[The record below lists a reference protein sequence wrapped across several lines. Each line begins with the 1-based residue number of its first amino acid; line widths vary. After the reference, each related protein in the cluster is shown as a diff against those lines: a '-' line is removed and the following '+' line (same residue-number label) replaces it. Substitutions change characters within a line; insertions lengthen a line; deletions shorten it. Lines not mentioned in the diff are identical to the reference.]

1 MTDMDMGAAMTL
13 LYGGIDR
20 QGPGDDTFTI
30 NLLKRLPLLPP
41 NSRIADLGC
50 GTGAGSLL
58 LARFY
63 DAEILCVDLSQGF
76 LSTLERKAKA
86 AGLSHLVKPMK
97 ADMGALGLPV
107 GSLDLLWSEGAAY
120 NLTFQGALECWRPLL
135 AKGGIA
141 VISEMNWFGKE
152 RPASGGQF
160 WSDAYPAM
168 TSEAEIQK
176 LSREQGF
183 EVLFTERLPEQAWW
197 QNYYDPLLAHADKLE
212 ADAPPALAE
221 VIREAR
227 QETDEFHKDSDFF
240 GYTFYV
246 LKAV

>member
-1 MTDMDMGAAMTL
+1 MTNMDMGAAMTL

-41 NSRIADLGC
+41 NPSIADLGC

-58 LARFY
+58 LARFF
-63 DAEILCVDLSQGF
+63 DANVLCVDLLQGF
-76 LSTLERKAKA
+76 LSTLEEKAKA
-86 AGLSHLVKPMK
+86 AGLGHLVKPLK
-97 ADMGALGLPV
+97 ADMGALGLPE

-120 NLTFQGALECWRPLL
+120 NLTFKGALERWRPLL
-135 AKGGIA
+135 AEGGIA
-141 VISEMNWFGKE
+141 TISEMNWFGNE
-152 RPASGGQF
+152 RPADGGRY
-160 WSDAYPAM
+160 WTNVYPTIA
-168 TSEAEIQK
+168 SEAENQERSK
-176 LSREQGF
+176 GLGF
-183 EVLFTERLPEQAWW
+183 DVLFTERLPAQAWW

-212 ADAPPALAE
+212 AEAPPALAE
-221 VIREAR
+221 AIREAR
-227 QETDEFHKDSDFF
+227 QETDEFRRSSDFV